1 MIEKQNMFHSPESW
15 EDLLQWIL
23 LHPKSDQVHILT
35 GAMMAWNLACDT
47 VQQSE
52 KENQND

>member
-1 MIEKQNMFHSPESW
+1 MQKQNLFATPESW
-15 EDLLQWIL
+15 EDLLQWVL

-35 GAMMAWNLACDT
+35 GAMMAWNYACHI

>member
-1 MIEKQNMFHSPESW
+1 MHKQNLFATPKSW
-15 EDLLQWIL
+15 DDLLNWIT

-47 VQQSE
+47 HNST
-52 KENQND
+52 KESNNG

>member
-1 MIEKQNMFHSPESW
+1 MIEKQNMFHTP
-15 EDLLQWIL
+15 DLLQWVL